1 VYEYVPDSEEATA
14 SQTESI
20 ISTSSIDETDF
31 QAKTKRF
38 LENMEKLRKEIHEE
52 HVTKKFEEQL
62 VDQGLKT
69 RAALYVYTSLLAQ
82 KIHTHAH
89 THTRVHTLGQ
99 LSLASLRLNGC
110 MQPPG
115 SLNRV
120 PASAGVRARMSP
132 LTGGR

>member
-1 VYEYVPDSEEATA
+1 VYEYVTDSEEATA

-69 RAALYVYTSLLAQ
+69 RAALYVCTSLLAQ
-82 KIHTHAH
+82 KTHTHAH
-89 THTRVHTLGQ
+89 THTRARAHTRSTQPGIPPAQ
-99 LSLASLRLNGC
+99 RLHAT
-110 MQPPG
+110 
-115 SLNRV
+115 S
-120 PASAGVRARMSP
+120 GVA
-132 LTGGR
+132 